1 LNKMIFKILL
11 FLITL
16 TVSVCSQVTVEQ
28 EISTDSVDVFFHNEN
43 EGKLKSANLA
53 MATSVLLPGLGYQQF
68 ERPNKALVFFT
79 TDLLMLVGAAFCWN
93 YSDRLWRDAQG
104 YSGLYAGV
112 TYGDRKDS
120 KFWENVG
127 NYQDLSSYNEIQDLN
142 RTQEEKYGIEKNWY
156 WIDPYYKDEYNKIR
170 NRSRTYS
177 IAASCFIGA
186 MVLERVIA
194 FVDIRTTARNS
205 THGFATS
212 ISLHP
217 VIDNGPGLRLSADF

>member
-1 LNKMIFKILL
+1 LNRIIFKILFL
-11 FLITL
+11 LITSA
-16 TVSVCSQVTVEQ
+16 VSVYSQVTVEQ

-53 MATSVLLPGLGYQQF
+53 MATSVLLPGLGYQKF
-68 ERPNKALVFFT
+68 ERPNKALAFFT
-79 TDLLMLVGAAFCWN
+79 TDLLMLVGAAFCWK

-104 YSGLYAGV
+104 YAGLYAGV
-112 TYGDRKDS
+112 TYSDRKDE
-120 KFWENVG
+120 KYWQTVG
-127 NYQDLSSYNEIQDLN
+127 QFEDLAAYNDIMGLN
-142 RTQEEKYGIEKNWY
+142 RTQEDQYGVEKNWY
-156 WIDPYYKDEYNKIR
+156 WIDPYYRDEYNKIR
-170 NRSRTYS
+170 NRSRTYH
-177 IAASCFIGA
+177 IASTCFIGA

-217 VIDNGPGLRLSADF
+217 VIDNGPGIRLTADF